1 MSFTKSQSRRA
12 CVLGNQTV
20 FYLLAVVPAL
30 VCFVGCGDQAHP
42 PSAIE
47 LAEFKEAGL
56 VLTSTVDTAR
66 LEQARIAG
74 PYRAGPGDA
83 LELTMPAIL
92 RAVAAE
98 EAGGTD
104 RIPPYVC
111 RVNENGA
118 ITLPRAG
125 DIEAEGKTLA
135 QIESM
140 VVGAYYP
147 KYIVTRPSV
156 FARVVDFR
164 TSRVT
169 ITGAVLRPGIYSLR
183 SDQMSLDGLVMEA
196 GGIIDEG
203 AAMIRIF
210 RRDAASGR
218 VNEASGG
225 ATKVDHVEPAP
236 LVLPIHGFN
245 VPFVDVELHDGDR
258 VVIDRLSQPLV
269 TVIGLVNRP
278 GNFPYPTDVQYNLT
292 QVLAFAG
299 GLNQVAEPRYATIY
313 RSKPDG
319 TSISVTLDIVDN
331 SKLTEAS
338 LTAIKPGDIVD
349 VEQTPRTRTALFLD
363 RIFQQISLGAYYRLD
378 DAWSN

>member
-1 MSFTKSQSRRA
+1 
-12 CVLGNQTV
+12 
-20 FYLLAVVPAL
+20 
-30 VCFVGCGDQAHP
+30 
-42 PSAIE
+42 
-47 LAEFKEAGL
+47 
-56 VLTSTVDTAR
+56 
-66 LEQARIAG
+66 
-74 PYRAGPGDA
+74 
-83 LELTMPAIL
+83 
-92 RAVAAE
+92 
-98 EAGGTD
+98 
-104 RIPPYVC
+104 
-111 RVNENGA
+111 
-118 ITLPRAG
+118 
-125 DIEAEGKTLA
+125 
-135 QIESM
+135 
-140 VVGAYYP
+140 
-147 KYIVTRPSV
+147 
-156 FARVVDFR
+156 
-164 TSRVT
+164 
-169 ITGAVLRPGIYSLR
+169 
-183 SDQMSLDGLVMEA
+183 
-196 GGIIDEG
+196 
-203 AAMIRIF
+203 
-210 RRDAASGR
+210 
-218 VNEASGG
+218 
-225 ATKVDHVEPAP
+225 VEPAP